1 MNVMIWGIIL
11 LFFALIA
18 IGVPIAFSMGI
29 TGLSYI
35 MLNGIPIAMATQR
48 FFSNTQSFSFLAVP
62 FFILAGNLMVEAGIA
77 KRIIQFANVL
87 VRHLPGGL
95 ACVSVVTSMIM
106 AGVSGSSV
114 ADAASV
120 GSVLIPEMNEKGYDK
135 SFSVAINATSSV
147 VGIIIPP
154 SSTMIII
161 AWITGLSVAKMFLAG
176 AIPGILVGLTYLVI
190 TIVISKKRNYPHEKR
205 ATMKEIV
212 SALLETSWALFLP
225 LILIGSII
233 FGIATPTQSAS
244 LAALYALLVGVF
256 VYRSLSPKAIYRALA
271 ETAKGTTA
279 VMMVVCS
286 ASIFQWVL
294 VRENIPAMIS
304 NALLSLHLPNF
315 LLLAVMVLILFIAGM
330 VMDNVPNL
338 FIFLPI
344 FMPIATEIGVEP
356 IQFSIVMLVSL
367 ALGLF
372 TPPVGTTL
380 FISCGI
386 AKTSIE
392 ECVKDLIPFFIGG
405 AVVVLL
411 ITYVPFLTM
420 WLPTLVFGA

>member
-1 MNVMIWGIIL
+1 MNITIFLIFG
-11 LFFALIA
+11 LFFIMIA
-18 IGVPIAFSMGI
+18 FGVPIAFAMGI
-29 TGLSYI
+29 TGVSY
-35 MLNGIPIAMATQR
+35 MLIQDIPIAMATQR

-77 KRIIQFANVL
+77 RRIINFANVL

-95 ACVSVVTSMIM
+95 ACVSVITSMIM

-114 ADAASV
+114 ADAAST
-120 GSVLIPEMNEKGYDK
+120 GSILIPEMREKGYDDP
-135 SFSVAINATSSV
+135 FSVAINATTSV

-161 AWITGLSVAKMFLAG
+161 SWITGLSVARMFMAG
-176 AIPGILVGLTYLVI
+176 AIPGIMISMVYLVLTVI
-190 TIVISKKRNYPHEKR
+190 ISKKRNYPREKR
-205 ATMKEIV
+205 ASLHEV
-212 SALLETSWALFLP
+212 FHALLDTGWALLLP
-225 LILIGSII
+225 LILIGSIV

-244 LAALYALLVGVF
+244 LSAVYALLVGTVI
-256 VYRSLSPKAIYRALA
+256 YRSLNFPAIYRALSD
-271 ETAKGTTA
+271 TAKSTTS

-294 VRENIPAMIS
+294 VRENIPTMIS
-304 NALLSLHLPNF
+304 EGLLSLNLPHWA
-315 LLLAVMVLILFIAGM
+315 LLVVMVLILFVAGM
-330 VMDNVPNL
+330 IMDNVPNL

-344 FMPIATEIGVEP
+344 FMPIAEGIGVDP

-380 FISCGI
+380 FISCNI
-386 AKTSIE
+386 AKARVE
-392 ECVKDLIPFFIGG
+392 DCVMDLVPFFIGG
-405 AVVVLL
+405 ALVVFA
-411 ITYVPFLTM
+411 ITFIPGLTL
-420 WLPTLVFGA
+420 WLPNLIFGA

>member
-1 MNVMIWGIIL
+1 MDIL
-11 LFFALIA
+11 IYVIFALFFVLIA
-18 IGVPIAFSMGI
+18 FGVPIAYSMGL
-29 TGLSYI
+29 TGVIYI
-35 MLNGIPIAMATQR
+35 LIADIPIMIATQR

-77 KRIIQFANVL
+77 RRIINFANVL
-87 VRHLPGGL
+87 VRSLPGGL

-120 GSVLIPEMNEKGYDK
+120 GGILIPEMKEKGYDDK
-135 SFSVAINATSSV
+135 FSVAINATSSV

-161 AWITGLSVAKMFLAG
+161 SWMTGLSVAKMFMAG
-176 AIPGILVGLTYLVI
+176 AIPGILIGLTYLVI
-190 TIVISKKRNYPHEKR
+190 TVLMSKKRNYPREKMASFKEVIH
-205 ATMKEIV
+205 ATIETGW
-212 SALLETSWALFLP
+212 ALLLP
-225 LILIGSII
+225 IILIGSIVT
-233 FGIATPTQSAS
+233 GIATPTQSAS
-244 LAALYALLVGVF
+244 LSAVYALLVGTLIYKTLPVK
-256 VYRSLSPKAIYRALA
+256 SIWKALK
-271 ETAKGTTA
+271 ETATGTTS

-294 VRENIPAMIS
+294 VSEGIPDMIAS
-304 NALLSLHLPNF
+304 SLLSIGLPSWALLCAM
-315 LLLAVMVLILFIAGM
+315 LLVLFIAGM

-338 FIFLPI
+338 FIFIPI
-344 FMPIATEIGVEP
+344 FMPIAEQMGVDP

-380 FISCGI
+380 FISCNI
-386 AKTSIE
+386 AKVKLE
-392 ECVKDLIPFFIGG
+392 ECVGDLFPFFIGG
-405 AVVVLL
+405 AVIVLL
-411 ITYVPFLTM
+411 TAFVPWVTL
-420 WLPTLVFGA
+420 WLPSLMFGN